1 LQIQQGMQN
10 LIEELKTHI
19 IRDLNLEE
27 MTPEMIDNDSPLF
40 GDGGLGLD
48 SIDVLEMILILEKY
62 YSLRVSNPEEGKAI
76 FRSVQTIADY
86 IIANKQ
92 S

>member
-1 LQIQQGMQN
+1 MQD
-10 LIEELKTHI
+10 LIEELKVHI
-19 IRDLNLEE
+19 IRDMNLEE
-27 MTPEMIDNDSPLF
+27 MTPDMIDNDSPLF
-40 GDGGLGLD
+40 GDQGLGLD

-62 YSLRVSNPEEGKAI
+62 YGLRVSNPEEGRTI

-86 IIANKQ
+86 ITANTQ

>member
-1 LQIQQGMQN
+1 MQS
-10 LIEELKTHI
+10 LIDELKGHI

-27 MTPEMIDNDSPLF
+27 MTPDMIDNDSPLF
-40 GDGGLGLD
+40 GDQGLGLD

-62 YSLRVSNPEEGKAI
+62 YGLRVSNPEEGKAI
-76 FRSVQTIADY
+76 FRSVRTIADY
-86 IIANKQ
+86 ITANTQ